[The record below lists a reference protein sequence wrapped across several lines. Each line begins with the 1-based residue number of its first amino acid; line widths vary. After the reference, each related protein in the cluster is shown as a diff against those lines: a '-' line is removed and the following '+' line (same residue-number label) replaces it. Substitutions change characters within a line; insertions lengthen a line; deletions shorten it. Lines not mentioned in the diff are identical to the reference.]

1 MSRHLQTRQHSA
13 RAVDMARAKVNP
25 GLAIDAELL
34 KRIEKWR
41 EAQDVPVTK
50 TAVFETALR
59 EFLEKR
65 DHKKR

>member
-1 MSRHLQTRQHSA
+1 
-13 RAVDMARAKVNP
+13 MARAKVNP